1 MWCISSCWSQFS
13 LGYRYLKVFLLF
25 SSLSIQILFFHSYV
39 AINLNQYQVQGD
51 IIKCLY
57 PYKLMSYCCYVFY
70 LVFICGP
77 YILRVQTDSLESVNI
92 FSIVAHVFRNLF
104 WKICPL
110 FGKILITCLKSCK
123 ATYSKKMH
131 WGGGEGHQCKCFL
144 WILQK
149 KLRTPSLQNTSRK
162 LLLKNFVFNSLTLL
176 IGYLIVWTF
185 ILNKC
190 IISNPVYQ
198 KDCAQNFIY
207 SGL

>member
-57 PYKLMSYCCYVFY
+57 PYKLISYCCYVFY

-131 WGGGEGHQCKCFL
+131 WGEGGKKGTPVQVLPVNSAKKIKNTIFTEH
-144 WILQK
+144 LQK
-149 KLRTPSLQNTSRK
+149 TASEKLR
-162 LLLKNFVFNSLTLL
+162 
-176 IGYLIVWTF
+176 I
-185 ILNKC
+185 
-190 IISNPVYQ
+190 
-198 KDCAQNFIY
+198 
-207 SGL
+207 